1 LISRKLKLGS
11 RSDRIVP
18 SVATTMTTIPAAPM
32 NLARRRIRRRF
43 RAVAIHG
50 GFDPA
55 GDQAR
60 SQHLLLGLVPVVRIE
75 LELV

>member
-1 LISRKLKLGS
+1 
-11 RSDRIVP
+11 
-18 SVATTMTTIPAAPM
+18 MTTIPAAPM

-43 RAVAIHG
+43 RAVFQFRGGRVVLSRRGRAVAMHG

-60 SQHLLLGLVPVVRIE
+60 GQHLLLGLVPVVRIE